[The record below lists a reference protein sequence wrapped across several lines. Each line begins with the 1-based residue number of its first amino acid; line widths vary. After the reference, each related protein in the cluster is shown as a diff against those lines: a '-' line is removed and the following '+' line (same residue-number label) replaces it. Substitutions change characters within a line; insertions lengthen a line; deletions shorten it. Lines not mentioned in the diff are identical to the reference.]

1 MDGRTACYEI
11 GSPQMVNLRG
21 IIIYYGSMRKKWEE
35 SMITSFSNKSV
46 REVIQLTQKSKVRNR
61 QGVFIVEGTKMFAEA
76 PAERIERVYLAQR
89 AEKELRETYGEKLNR
104 VPCEI
109 VADDVFDKMS
119 DTKTPQGILTLVRQY
134 HYRLEELLAG
144 KPGGTC
150 VDKRTGRAVSIIGD
164 VHKKNRLYLI
174 VEDIQDPGNLGTMF
188 RTGEAVGA
196 DGIIM
201 SSHTVDVYNP
211 KTIRSTMGSIYRV
224 PFVYTED
231 ICGTI
236 HILQKNNICIYAADL
251 HGEKEYDAYDYRG
264 ASAFLIGNEGNGLR
278 KETAACADKRI
289 SIPME
294 GSVESL
300 NAAVAST
307 VLLYEAY
314 RQKRNG

>member
-1 MDGRTACYEI
+1 
-11 GSPQMVNLRG
+11 
-21 IIIYYGSMRKKWEE
+21 
-35 SMITSFSNKSV
+35 MITSFSNKSV

-61 QGVFIVEGTKMFAEA
+61 QDVFIVEGTKMFAEA

-188 RTGEAVGA
+188 RTGEAVG
-196 DGIIM
+196 D
-201 SSHTVDVYNP
+201 
-211 KTIRSTMGSIYRV
+211 
-224 PFVYTED
+224 
-231 ICGTI
+231 
-236 HILQKNNICIYAADL
+236 
-251 HGEKEYDAYDYRG
+251 
-264 ASAFLIGNEGNGLR
+264 R
-278 KETAACADKRI
+278 K
-289 SIPME
+289 
-294 GSVESL
+294 SV
-300 NAAVAST
+300 V
-307 VLLYEAY
+307 
-314 RQKRNG
+314 